1 MNKLNSQLECIKRSI
16 CKNGTSFDEGNLES
30 IADHLSLSS
39 PNLDSEDDM
48 SVMISEEAE
57 SEQSWD

>member
-1 MNKLNSQLECIKRSI
+1 
-16 CKNGTSFDEGNLES
+16 
-30 IADHLSLSS
+30 LSS